1 MNSSIEAI
9 FSLPFLFFCLSIFAI
24 SGVIRKIVEFF
35 IKSKYTKI
43 LKIWK
48 ELILPILPMF
58 VGLLLALV
66 SEYPYPEGW
75 ESSSS
80 RFIFGLVAGLSSGLV
95 YRVVKSFASSKL
107 REFKSS
113 NK

>member
-9 FSLPFLFFCLSIFAI
+9 LSLPFLFFCLSIFAI
-24 SGVIRKIVEFF
+24 SGIIKQIVGYFVKTDHKKF
-35 IKSKYTKI
+35 M
-43 LKIWK
+43 KIWK

-58 VGLLLALV
+58 VGLLLALIK
-66 SEYPYPEGW
+66 EYPYPDGW

-95 YRVVKSFASSKL
+95 YRVIKSFLSSKL
-107 REFKSS
+107 KEFSAK
-113 NK
+113 K